1 MKPLCILL
9 FCILTFAQ
17 PGLAQSDRGVTPIAN
32 TEAGRRIPKA
42 GVTRAVVIG
51 ISDYQ
56 DAAIPDLRY
65 AHRDAEAFAN
75 FLRSPAGGALNTDLL
90 KVLTNDQA
98 TAGHI
103 AEALDALVEQ
113 AREGDKVIIYF
124 SGHGDVERKTV
135 SQPGFLLCWDAP
147 AQVYM
152 GGGTYSLAF
161 LQEILTTLSIQNK
174 AKVWFIADACHAGK
188 LAGSQIGGAQAT
200 SANLAKQYANEIKIL
215 SCQPNEFSIEG
226 EQWGGGRGVFSY
238 HFVDGLYGL
247 ADGNGDRAITLMEMG
262 RHLEDRVSTEVAPI
276 GQMPLIMGN
285 RAEKLAEVDA
295 KILMDL
301 RSGMLLQM
309 ANLSSIDSKGL
320 EDEVLAGVDTS
331 IRELYRLFQQTLQ
344 SKQFLEPPNRCANYY
359 YEKLA
364 AEPGLARLHS
374 TMRRN
379 YAACLQDD
387 AQQVMNTMLK
397 TGLTPEVLKSA
408 RAGKIYQNYPAYL
421 EKSAALLGNQ
431 HYMYATLQAR
441 KCFFE
446 GKIKR
451 KNQDKKNAFFQ
462 ALQWQ
467 AELPH
472 AFVELIHTYSAEQAD
487 SAFFYANKAI
497 TAAPGWVLPYIRL
510 ASFYEFQLGQI
521 QKADSLLNQAFL
533 VDSNAVILWYE
544 KARFCQRQGKFEA
557 SEQWFKKVIS
567 SAADGICFPCAHN
580 ELGYTYLYNNR
591 IAEAEQAFKQAI
603 QLDSTV
609 ANIQNSLGV
618 LYLQSQRYL
627 EAEQPL
633 KTAIKMDSTFVNAYI
648 NLIEVFNATNRY
660 LEAERTAKQTIRLD
674 STQARSYYLLAVTYI
689 KTNRAV
695 DAEYTAQKGI
705 QMAPSP
711 DSYYYLALI
720 QSNMNQVDKSFES
733 LEKSLKMEA
742 AYFDYMEADPELAPL
757 RARPEQWKALMKKY
771 FPDQVKD

>member
-1 MKPLCILL
+1 MLKLLLVLLLSLPYLASSQNTPAANSGEKSIKPIL
-9 FCILTFAQ
+9 
-17 PGLAQSDRGVTPIAN
+17 QSSITW
-32 TEAGRRIPKA
+32 
-42 GVTRAVVIG
+42 AVVIG

-56 DAAIPDLRY
+56 DPAIPDLRY

-75 FLRSPAGGALNTDLL
+75 FLRSPVGGSLNADHL
-90 KVLTNDQA
+90 KVLTNNQA

-113 AREGDKVIIYF
+113 AQEGDKVIIYF

-135 SQPGFLLCWDAP
+135 SQPGFLLCWDSP
-147 AQVYM
+147 SQVYM

-161 LQEILTTLSIQNK
+161 LQEILTTLSTQNK
-174 AKVWFIADACHAGK
+174 AKVWFVADACHAGK

-276 GQMPLIMGN
+276 GQMPLVLGN
-285 RAEKLAEVDA
+285 RAEKLADVDSR
-295 KILMDL
+295 ILADL
-301 RSGMLLQM
+301 RSGKLLQM
-309 ANLSSIDSKGL
+309 ANLSAIDSRGL

-331 IRELYRLFQQTLQ
+331 IRELYRLFKQALHN
-344 SKQFLEPPNRCANYY
+344 KQFLEPQNTCANYY

-379 YAACLQDD
+379 FAACLQDD

-397 TGLTPEVLKSA
+397 TGLTPEVLKAA
-408 RAGKIYQNYPAYL
+408 RAGTIYKNYPAYL
-421 EKSAALLGNQ
+421 EKSAALLGKE

-451 KNQDKKNAFFQ
+451 KNQDKKSAFFQ

-467 AELPH
+467 TELPH
-472 AFVELIHTYSAEQAD
+472 AYVELIHTYTAEQAD

-497 TAAPGWVLPYIRL
+497 SAAPGWVLPYVKL
-510 ASFYEFQLGQI
+510 ASFSEFQLGQI
-521 QKADSLLNQAFL
+521 EKADSLLNLASKL
-533 VDSNAVILWYE
+533 DSNAVIVWYE
-544 KARFCQRQGKFEA
+544 KARFYQRQWKLEA
-557 SEQWFKKVIS
+557 SEHWFKKVIS
-567 SAADGICFPCAHN
+567 SAAEGICFPCAHN
-580 ELGYTYLYNNR
+580 EFGYTYLYNNQ
-591 IAEAEQAFKQAI
+591 ISEAEQEFKQAI

-609 ANIQNSLGV
+609 ANFHNSLAA
-618 LYLQSQRYL
+618 LYLETKRYL
-627 EAEQPL
+627 DAEQPVR
-633 KTAIKMDSTFVNAYI
+633 TAIKLDSTFVNAYI
-648 NLIEVFNATNRY
+648 NLAHVFNASNRY
-660 LEAERTAKQTIRLD
+660 LEAERTIKLALQLD
-674 STQARSYYLLAVTYI
+674 SSQAISYYHLAVSYV

-695 DAEYTAQKGI
+695 DAENVVLKLVQRI
-705 QMAPSP
+705 PSAE
-711 DSYYYLALI
+711 SYYYLARI
-720 QSNMNQVDKSFES
+720 QSIMNQIDKSFES
-733 LEKSLKMEA
+733 LEKSLKIEA
-742 AYFDYMEADPELAPL
+742 SYYEYIVEDPELVPL
-757 RARPEQWKALMKKY
+757 RARTEQWKALMKKY
-771 FPDQVKD
+771 FPDKVKD